1 MLNFLN
7 GIICIL
13 LHWRKK
19 LTLAIVCSKYWKRL
33 EEIFRNLGI
42 PAIFSKWQ
50 NDKISDLSFIAQPMR
65 PTDFPVLF
73 SSFLGMDNLINQLK
87 LEMLHFNN
95 AVAKVNNKKFWDKII
110 LSIWKKYL
118 FEVQWLSMWK
128 YLMIKG

>member
-1 MLNFLN
+1 MPNWYKPSRFVFY
-7 GIICIL
+7 C
-13 LHWRKK
+13 
-19 LTLAIVCSKYWKRL
+19 AD
-33 EEIFRNLGI
+33 
-42 PAIFSKWQ
+42 FS
-50 NDKISDLSFIAQPMR
+50 
-65 PTDFPVLF
+65 VLF

-128 YLMIKG
+128 YLMIKD